1 MKRID
6 ITNGIMRIDTNTEI
20 FDMQKIQNRRF
31 MYNSQTGTLI
41 LGIQTQCNDFFYK
54 KATEY
59 RRIGIRSDF
68 DGFVSG
74 WIVAGKE
81 GVIHFTPSVSTVAKS
96 IFNKALDTLIMFY
109 RNNANMK
116 TEIRGFGNTEPQPLE
131 NIITEREVELM
142 AKAQAT
148 KAPKKAEPSTA
159 SVQAI
164 ELSSETPY
172 ERLSE
177 IMKKLED
184 GVKDIFNSGKYAE
197 YLSCM
202 SKFHNYSFRNSLLI
216 LMQKPDASMVAG
228 FGAWRD
234 NHKRTV
240 KRGERGIKI
249 IAPSSYKTKKQVDK
263 INPTTNKPI
272 IGWDGKPLTEEKEIT
287 IPTFRVATVFDLS
300 QTEGEP
306 LPSLGVDELTGNVAD
321 FKKFYAA
328 LEKISPMPIGYEDI
342 DTGAKG
348 YCNFAEQRIAVK
360 NGMSEVQQLKTLI
373 HEIAHAKLHNI
384 LGEKTTE
391 LTPEEQKNNR
401 TMEVEAESVAYT
413 VCQRY
418 GIDTSDYSFG
428 YVAGWSKDKE
438 LPELNASLDTI
449 QKTANEIISGIDD
462 YYKELAKDIE
472 QTIEQTE
479 QETDYTQYA
488 GWEFNGGYAAIN
500 TDANYLQVFFNEK
513 PDDNT
518 RAELKANGFHW
529 TPKIT
534 AWQQPLTDEVLAT
547 ADKVE
552 CLRPLDDTLP
562 SELQKLSAE
571 PAQTAEQDGFS
582 ELSDA
587 EAAEGAEVFE
597 KTDNNADTPTIA
609 KLEEKAK
616 NGEPVAITDIIAAN
630 EAEKASKAPSL
641 TADEKEIKNAV
652 MDVLKERIA
661 YANDGML
668 SKYKADNH
676 SHITM
681 SRYNV
686 KIEDNTVTKDGKP
699 LFEIQRRY
707 ASKKTKGCYRE
718 LNPVLKYVYQA
729 EQKQEKPSIKKQLAE
744 AKEQAAKQPKSE
756 KVKNTA
762 LEV

>member
-6 ITNGIMRIDTNTEI
+6 ITNGIMRIDTNTET
-20 FDMQKIQNRRF
+20 FDIQKIQNRRF
-31 MYNSQTGTLI
+31 MYNPQTGTLI

-54 KATEY
+54 KVTEY
-59 RRIGIRSDF
+59 RRIGIRSNF
-68 DGFVSG
+68 NEFVSG
-74 WIVAGKE
+74 WVGSGKT
-81 GVIHFTPSVSTVAKS
+81 GVIDFTPSVPTAAKS

-116 TEIRGFGNTEPQPLE
+116 TEIRGFGNTKPQPLE

-148 KAPKKAEPSTA
+148 KVPEKSEPSRA

-164 ELSSETPY
+164 ELSGETPY
-172 ERLSE
+172 EKLSE
-177 IMKKLED
+177 ILKKLED
-184 GVKDIFNSGKYAE
+184 GVKDIFNGDKYAE
-197 YLSCM
+197 YLACM

-249 IAPSSYKTKKQVDK
+249 IAPSSYKTKKQIEK
-263 INPTTNKPI
+263 INPATNKPI
-272 IGWDGKPLTEEKEIT
+272 IGWDGKPLTEEKEVT

-348 YCNFAEQRIAVK
+348 YCNFEEQRIAVK

-384 LGEKTTE
+384 LKEKSTE

-449 QKTANEIISGIDD
+449 QKTANEIILGIDE

-472 QTIEQTE
+472 QTE
-479 QETDYTQYA
+479 QETDYTQFT
-488 GWEFNGGYAAIN
+488 GWDFNGGYAAIN

-513 PDDNT
+513 PDDNI
-518 RAELKANGFHW
+518 RAELKAKGFHW
-529 TPKIT
+529 EPKIK
-534 AWQQPLTDEVLAT
+534 AWQQPLTGEVLNA

-552 CLRPLDDTLP
+552 YIRPLDGTLP
-562 SELQKLSAE
+562 SEFQKRNEE
-571 PAQTAEQDGFS
+571 PAKIAEQDGFS

-587 EAAEGAEVFE
+587 DAADGAKVFE
-597 KTDNNADTPTIA
+597 PEDNSKDTPTIDE
-609 KLEEKAK
+609 LEAKAK
-616 NGEPVAITDIIAAN
+616 NGEPVAIMDIIAAN
-630 EAEKASKAPSL
+630 EAEKVKKGKTPSKNE
-641 TADEKEIKNAV
+641 T
-652 MDVLKERIA
+652 
-661 YANDGML
+661 
-668 SKYKADNH
+668 
-676 SHITM
+676 
-681 SRYNV
+681 
-686 KIEDNTVTKDGKP
+686 
-699 LFEIQRRY
+699 
-707 ASKKTKGCYRE
+707 SKK
-718 LNPVLKYVYQA
+718 
-729 EQKQEKPSIKKQLAE
+729 KPSIKKQLAE
-744 AKEQAAKQPKSE
+744 AKAQADKQPQKSE
-756 KVKNTA
+756 KVKNAA

>member
-1 MKRID
+1 MKHID
-6 ITNGIMRIDTNTEI
+6 VTNGIMRIDTNTET

-31 MYNSQTGTLI
+31 LYNPQTGTLI

-54 KATEY
+54 KVTEY
-59 RRIGIRSDF
+59 RRIGIRSNF
-68 DGFVSG
+68 NEFVSG
-74 WIVAGKE
+74 WVGNGKM
-81 GVIHFTPSVSTVAKS
+81 GVIDFTPSVPTAAKS

-148 KAPKKAEPSTA
+148 KAPEKSESSRA

-164 ELSSETPY
+164 ELSGETPY

-177 IMKKLED
+177 ILKKLED
-184 GVKDIFNSGKYAE
+184 GVKDIFNGDKYAE

-249 IAPSSYKTKKQVDK
+249 IAPSSYKTKKQVEK
-263 INPTTNKPI
+263 INPATNKPI

-348 YCNFAEQRIAVK
+348 YCNFEEQRIAVK

-384 LGEKTTE
+384 PKEKSTE

-449 QKTANEIISGIDD
+449 QKTANEIISGIDE

-472 QTIEQTE
+472 QTE
-479 QETDYTQYA
+479 QETDYTQFT
-488 GWEFNGGYAAIN
+488 GWDFNGGYAAIN

-529 TPKIT
+529 APKIT

-552 CLRPLDDTLP
+552 CIRPLDGTLP
-562 SELQKLSAE
+562 SELQERNEE
-571 PAQTAEQDGFS
+571 PAQIAEKDGFS
-582 ELSDA
+582 DLPDT
-587 EAAEGAEVFE
+587 EAAEGAKIFE
-597 KTDNNADTPTIA
+597 QTDNSTDTPTIA
-609 KLEEKAK
+609 ELEEKAK

-630 EAEKASKAPSL
+630 KAEKVKKDKTPPQ
-641 TADEKEIKNAV
+641 KE
-652 MDVLKERIA
+652 
-661 YANDGML
+661 
-668 SKYKADNH
+668 
-676 SHITM
+676 
-681 SRYNV
+681 
-686 KIEDNTVTKDGKP
+686 P
-699 LFEIQRRY
+699 
-707 ASKKTKGCYRE
+707 SKK
-718 LNPVLKYVYQA
+718 
-729 EQKQEKPSIKKQLAE
+729 KPSIKKQLAE
-744 AKEQAAKQPKSE
+744 AKAQAEKQTKKSD
-756 KVKNTA
+756 KVKNTD

>member
-6 ITNGIMRIDTNTEI
+6 ITNGIMRIDTNTET
-20 FDMQKIQNRRF
+20 FDIQKIQNRRF
-31 MYNSQTGTLI
+31 MYNPQTGTLI

-54 KATEY
+54 KVTEY
-59 RRIGIRSDF
+59 RRIGIRSNF
-68 DGFVSG
+68 NEFVSG
-74 WIVAGKE
+74 WVGSGKT
-81 GVIHFTPSVSTVAKS
+81 GVIDFTPSVPTAAKS

-116 TEIRGFGNTEPQPLE
+116 TERRGFGNTKPQPLE

-148 KAPKKAEPSTA
+148 KAPEKSEPSRA

-164 ELSSETPY
+164 ELSGETPY
-172 ERLSE
+172 EKLSE
-177 IMKKLED
+177 ILKKLED
-184 GVKDIFNSGKYAE
+184 GVKDIFNGDKYAE
-197 YLSCM
+197 YLACM

-249 IAPSSYKTKKQVDK
+249 IAPSSYKTKKQIEK
-263 INPTTNKPI
+263 INPATNKPI
-272 IGWDGKPLTEEKEIT
+272 IGWDGKPLTEEKEVT

-348 YCNFAEQRIAVK
+348 YCNFEEQRIAVK

-384 LGEKTTE
+384 LKEKSTE

-449 QKTANEIISGIDD
+449 QKTANEIILGIDE

-472 QTIEQTE
+472 QTE
-479 QETDYTQYA
+479 QETDYTQFT
-488 GWEFNGGYAAIN
+488 GWDFNGGYAAIN

-513 PDDNT
+513 PDDNI

-529 TPKIT
+529 EPKIK
-534 AWQQPLTDEVLAT
+534 AWQQPLTGEVLNA

-552 CLRPLDDTLP
+552 YIRPLDGTLP
-562 SELQKLSAE
+562 SEFQKRNEE
-571 PAQTAEQDGFS
+571 PAKIAEQDGFS

-587 EAAEGAEVFE
+587 DAADGAKVFE
-597 KTDNNADTPTIA
+597 PEDNSKDTPTIDE
-609 KLEEKAK
+609 LEAKAK
-616 NGEPVAITDIIAAN
+616 NGEPVAIMDIIAAN
-630 EAEKASKAPSL
+630 EAEKVKKGKTPSKNE
-641 TADEKEIKNAV
+641 T
-652 MDVLKERIA
+652 
-661 YANDGML
+661 
-668 SKYKADNH
+668 
-676 SHITM
+676 
-681 SRYNV
+681 
-686 KIEDNTVTKDGKP
+686 
-699 LFEIQRRY
+699 
-707 ASKKTKGCYRE
+707 SKK
-718 LNPVLKYVYQA
+718 
-729 EQKQEKPSIKKQLAE
+729 KPSIKKQLAE
-744 AKEQAAKQPKSE
+744 AKAQADKQPQKSE
-756 KVKNTA
+756 KVKNAA